1 MKFKVD
7 NMTCM
12 HCEKSIRKAL
22 QSIGIKKIKIS
33 LEEKE
38 VTIVLKKVTKDKVE
52 EVIKSIGYHFQEI

>member
-22 QSIGIKKIKIS
+22 ESIGIKKIKVN
-33 LEEKE
+33 LQQKE
-38 VTIVLKKVTKDKVE
+38 VTVALKKVSKNKVE
-52 EVIKSIGYHFQEI
+52 EKIKSIGYHFQEL